1 MESQLLQEN
10 IELKAKLQDAEKYIK
25 ELEIIRKKYLE
36 KVQYDIELM
45 TGNMKDSPFKTE
57 FTNMLLKSM

>member
-25 ELEIIRKKYLE
+25 ELEIIKQKYLA
-36 KVQYDIELM
+36 KVKYECDIMFGGMEDGPLKDELI
-45 TGNMKDSPFKTE
+45 NMFS
-57 FTNMLLKSM
+57 

>member
-25 ELEIIRKKYLE
+25 ELEIIKQKYLA
-36 KVQYDIELM
+36 KVKYECDIM
-45 TGNMKDSPFKTE
+45 FGGMKDGPLKDE
-57 FTNMLLKSM
+57 LINMFS

>member
-25 ELEIIRKKYLE
+25 ELEIIKQKYLAQIKYE
-36 KVQYDIELM
+36 SDLM
-45 TGNMKDSPFKTE
+45 FGNMTDGPLKTE
-57 FTNMLLKSM
+57 LINMLY

>member
-25 ELEIIRKKYLE
+25 ELEIIKQKYLA
-36 KVQYDIELM
+36 KVKYECDIM
-45 TGNMKDSPFKTE
+45 FGNMKDGP
-57 FTNMLLKSM
+57 LKDELISMFS